1 MATVSYG
8 FKIINANRIFDATL
22 RIYRAAVSY
31 LMDIADRHYEE
42 LLPITGY
49 VNVRG
54 KKVTA
59 QQARQQY
66 LERLVHATKDRPNVP
81 YKNFDK
87 DFYKFPSYLRRDAI
101 NTAIGNIMS
110 YRSQVKN
117 WKAEGCRG
125 KRPFFVHNRSEM
137 PCFLSLQ
144 HILSGWDDCVFKIIR
159 WT

>member
-8 FKIINANRIFDATL
+8 LKIINANRIFDATL

-42 LLPITGY
+42 LLQITDY
-49 VNVRG
+49 VNARG

-59 QQARQQY
+59 QQARQQH

-101 NTAIGNIMS
+101 NTAIGKI
-110 YRSQVKN
+110 RDAAV
-117 WKAEGCRG
+117 RG
-125 KRPFFVHNRSEM
+125 L
-137 PCFLSLQ
+137 FLSTTGARC
-144 HILSGWDDCVFKIIR
+144 HVFIVTTHSFR
-159 WT
+159 MGRLCL

>member
-8 FKIINANRIFDATL
+8 LKIINANRIFDATL

-42 LLPITGY
+42 LLQITDY
-49 VNVRG
+49 VNARG
-54 KKVTA
+54 KKVTV

-110 YRSQVKN
+110 YRFQVKN
-117 WKAEGCRG
+117 WEDKGCRG
-125 KRPFFVHNRSEM
+125 KRPF
-137 PCFLSLQ
+137 LSTTGARC
-144 HILSGWDDCVFKIIR
+144 HVFIVTTHSFR
-159 WT
+159 MGRLCL

>member
-8 FKIINANRIFDATL
+8 LKIINANRIFDATL

-42 LLPITGY
+42 LLQITDY
-49 VNVRG
+49 VNARG

-117 WKAEGCRG
+117 WEDEGCRG
-125 KRPFFVHNRSEM
+125 KRPFFCPQQERDAM
-137 PCFLSLQ
+137 FLSLQ